1 MKKKSFNVALFL
13 LLLCFI
19 RPAAANVSLL
29 ILGDSLS
36 AGYGIAVADSWPSE
50 IQRRWQSTHPEFKL
64 INASISGETTEGALR
79 RLPALIERHQPH
91 WVFIELGGNDGL
103 RGFNL
108 STMADNLKQ
117 IITLLQANNI
127 RVALSEIEIPPNL
140 GPRYT
145 QLFNQT
151 FHNLAANNEH
161 IVLIPFF
168 VRHIAVQPELM
179 QADGI
184 HPNRDAQVQIANLM
198 EPQLRQLLL
207 SKESKQQAKG
217 GKQE

>member
-1 MKKKSFNVALFL
+1 MIKKSFNFILLFVL
-13 LLLCFI
+13 LAYI
-19 RPAAANVSLL
+19 RPAAANVSLM

-36 AGYGIAVADSWPSE
+36 AGYGIAVADSWPNI
-50 IQRRWQSTHPEFKL
+50 IQHRWQTEQPGLTL

-79 RLPALIERHQPH
+79 RLPTLIERHQPN

-103 RGFNL
+103 RGFQL
-108 STMADNLKQ
+108 TTMANNLKQ
-117 IITLLQANNI
+117 IIQLLEQQHI

-151 FHNLAANNEH
+151 YHTLANEH
-161 IVLIPFF
+161 EGVVLIPFF
-168 VRHIAVQPELM
+168 ARHIAVQPELM

-184 HPNRDAQVQIANLM
+184 HPNDKAQPLIADIL
-198 EPQLRQLLL
+198 EPQLRQLML
-207 SKESKQQAKG
+207 SHEQRLHSTL
-217 GKQE
+217 GKQ

>member
-1 MKKKSFNVALFL
+1 MIKKSFNLIL
-13 LLLCFI
+13 LLVLICFI
-19 RPAAANVSLL
+19 RPAAANVSLM

-36 AGYGIAVADSWPSE
+36 AGYGIAVADSWPNI
-50 IQRRWQSTHPEFKL
+50 IQRRWQTQQPELKL

-79 RLPALIERHQPH
+79 RLPALIERHQPN

-103 RGFNL
+103 RGFQL
-108 STMADNLKQ
+108 ATMADNLKQ
-117 IITLLQANNI
+117 MIQLLKQQHI

-151 FHNLAANNEH
+151 YHNLANEYEDV
-161 IVLIPFF
+161 VLIPFF

-184 HPNRDAQVQIANLM
+184 HPNGEAQVLIADIM

-207 SKESKQQAKG
+207 SQKQPLKLKFGEQ
-217 GKQE
+217 